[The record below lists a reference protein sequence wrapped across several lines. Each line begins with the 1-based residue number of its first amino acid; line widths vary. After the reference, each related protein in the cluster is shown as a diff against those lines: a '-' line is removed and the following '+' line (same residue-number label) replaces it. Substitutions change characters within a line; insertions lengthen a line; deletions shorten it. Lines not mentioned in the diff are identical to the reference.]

1 MPALFPLLL
10 FSIDRVE
17 VAILRTILWEEEA
30 VAQARQVKF
39 TTQGQGRVVKA
50 VMVSSLT

>member
-1 MPALFPLLL
+1 MFPLLL
-10 FSIDRVE
+10 FSIDWVE
-17 VAILRTILWEEEA
+17 MAQAILWEEEA